1 MLIKT
6 IKTEKLST
14 YVYDTRAEMGRAAA
28 VSAAEAINA
37 VIAEKGAANVI
48 FAAAPSQNET
58 LSSLLAENVDFTKVN
73 AYHMDEYAGLGI
85 DDEQSFA
92 KYLYDHV
99 FSLAPFASI
108 NYIPAKL
115 DVDEACESYA
125 ELLRKNPPDVVCM
138 GIGENGHIAF
148 NDPPVADFND
158 PELIKK
164 VELDDICRMQ
174 QVHDGCF
181 PTFDDVPKYALTLTV
196 PALMSAKYLICTV
209 PAPTKANAVKA
220 MLEGEY
226 GEVCP
231 ATALRKHDGAK
242 MFLDADSAAKVL

>member
-6 IKTEKLST
+6 IQTELLTT
-14 YVYDTRAEMGRAAA
+14 YVYDTRTEMGNAAGKAAA
-28 VSAAEAINA
+28 EVING
-37 VIAEKGAANVI
+37 VIAEKGHANVI

-58 LSSLLAENVDFTKVN
+58 LAALLSENVDFSKVH
-73 AYHMDEYAGLGI
+73 AFHMDEYVGLSI
-85 DDEQSFA
+85 EDEQSFA

-99 FSLAPFASI
+99 FSKAPFASVH
-108 NYIPAKL
+108 YLPAKRNA
-115 DVDEACESYA
+115 DEGCEAYS
-125 ELLRKNPPDVVCM
+125 ELLRQNPPDVVCM

-148 NDPPVADFND
+148 NDPPVADFHD
-158 PELIKK
+158 TKLVKR
-164 VELDDICRMQ
+164 VALDDTCRMQ

-196 PALMSAKYLICTV
+196 PALMSAKHLICTV
-209 PAPTKANAVKA
+209 PAPTKADAVKA

-231 ATALRKHDGAK
+231 ATALRKHKDAR
-242 MFLDADSAAKVL
+242 MFLDRDSAAKVL

>member
-1 MLIKT
+1 MSSPLP
-6 IKTEKLST
+6 S
-14 YVYDTRAEMGRAAA
+14 
-28 VSAAEAINA
+28 
-37 VIAEKGAANVI
+37 I
-48 FAAAPSQNET
+48 FTTTFSQ
-58 LSSLLAENVDFTKVN
+58 S
-73 AYHMDEYAGLGI
+73 
-85 DDEQSFA
+85 
-92 KYLYDHV
+92 
-99 FSLAPFASI
+99 
-108 NYIPAKL
+108 L
-115 DVDEACESYA
+115 DVDEACERYA

-158 PELIKK
+158 PKLIKK
-164 VELDDICRMQ
+164 VELDDVCRMQ

-242 MFLDADSAAKVL
+242 MFLDKDSAAKVL